1 MNDQDINQMVDAV
14 KLFEVWRIAVLLI
27 GLSILV
33 FIAGLLNRLAARAS
47 EQFPSRRLLFLQIVT
62 TIDFC
67 IYIFGGAFLIY
78 TTLSPAKELLIAL
91 GGGAA
96 VAIGL
101 SLKDLVASLVAG
113 LTLLFDRPFLVG
125 DRVQFGDVYGEI
137 KSIGLRSVKLVT
149 LDDSLV
155 TIPNAR
161 FISDVVS
168 SGNAGALDMMIVIPF
183 HVAVDADIETAQRL
197 IYETVVSSRF
207 AYLAKPVK
215 VVVSEVVIGHILVLR
230 LTAKAYVLDV
240 KFEKDFQTDVVTR
253 VTRAFLAARIKR
265 PLILTNGAIDTAA
278 PIICND
284 ADQDAYRIQNQR
296 SADPSS

>member
-1 MNDQDINQMVDAV
+1 MNEKDISQVLDAI
-14 KLFEVWRIAVLLI
+14 KLFEIWRIALLLGGI
-27 GLSILV
+27 GLLV
-33 FIAGLLNRLAARAS
+33 LIAGALNRLASRVS
-47 EQFPSRRLLFLQIVT
+47 ERFPSHRLLFLQIVT
-62 TIDFC
+62 TLNFC
-67 IYIFGGAFLIY
+67 IYIFGGALLIY
-78 TTLSPAKELLIAL
+78 ISLSPARELLIAL

-101 SLKDLVASLVAG
+101 SLKDLIASLVAG

-149 LDDSLV
+149 LDDNLV

-197 IYETVVSSRF
+197 IYETVVTSRF
-207 AYLAKPVK
+207 VYLAKQVK
-215 VVVSEVVIGHILVLR
+215 VAASEVVIGYNLALQ

-240 KFEKDFQTDVVTR
+240 QYEKDFQTDVVTR
-253 VTRAFLAARIKR
+253 VARVFLEHNIKR
-265 PLILTNGAIDTAA
+265 PLFLTFGSNNSTEPMSD
-278 PIICND
+278 
-284 ADQDAYRIQNQR
+284 
-296 SADPSS
+296 SML

>member
-1 MNDQDINQMVDAV
+1 MNDQDLSQILSALQ
-14 KLFEVWRIAVLLI
+14 LFEMWRIALLLGGI
-27 GLSILV
+27 AFLV
-33 FIAGLLNRLAARAS
+33 FIAGSLNQIATRAS
-47 EQFPSRRLLFLQIVT
+47 ERFPSHRLLFRQIVT
-62 TIDFC
+62 SINFC
-67 IYIFGGAFLIY
+67 VYIFGGALLVY
-78 TTLSPAKELLIAL
+78 VSLSPAKELLIAL

-125 DRVQFGDVYGEI
+125 DRVQFGEVYGEI

-168 SGNAGALDMMIVIPF
+168 SGNSGALDMMIVIPF
-183 HVAVDADIETAQRL
+183 HIAVDADIEMARDL
-197 IYETVVSSRF
+197 IYETVVTSRY

-215 VVVSEVVIGHILVLR
+215 VVAAEIVIGHGLALQ
-230 LTAKAYVLDV
+230 LSAKAYVLDV
-240 KFEKDFQTDVVTR
+240 QYEKDFQTDVVTR
-253 VTRAFLAARIKR
+253 VAKAFLAHGIKR
-265 PLILTNGAIDTAA
+265 PLLAA
-278 PIICND
+278 LELAPPLPL
-284 ADQDAYRIQNQR
+284 
-296 SADPSS
+296 S

>member
-1 MNDQDINQMVDAV
+1 MNEQNIGQIWDAL
-14 KLFEVWRIAVLLI
+14 KLFELWRVALLLAGI
-27 GLSILV
+27 GVMV
-33 FIAGLLNRLAARAS
+33 FIAGLLNRLAGKTS
-47 EQFPSRRLLFLQIVT
+47 EHLPSHRLLILQIVT
-62 TIDFC
+62 TINFC
-67 IYIFGGAFLIY
+67 IYIFGGALLIY
-78 TTLSPAKELLIAL
+78 VSLSPAKELLIAL

-149 LDDSLV
+149 LDDNLV

-183 HVAVDADIETAQRL
+183 HIALDADLELARRI
-197 IYETVVSSRF
+197 IYEVVATSRF
-207 AYLAKPVK
+207 AYLAKAVK
-215 VVVSEVVIGHILVLR
+215 VVVSEELIGLNPGLK
-230 LTAKAYVLDV
+230 LSAKAYVLDV
-240 KFEKDFQTDVVTR
+240 KYEKDFQTDVVIR
-253 VTRAFLAARIKR
+253 VSSAFLEHSIKR
-265 PLILTNGAIDTAA
+265 PMTVYSA
-278 PIICND
+278 P
-284 ADQDAYRIQNQR
+284 AT
-296 SADPSS
+296 

>member
-1 MNDQDINQMVDAV
+1 MNEQDINQMLHAIR
-14 KLFEVWRIAVLLI
+14 LFEVWRIALLLGGI
-27 GLSILV
+27 ALLV
-33 FIAGLLNRLAARAS
+33 FIAGTLNRLASKAS
-47 EQFPSRRLLFLQIVT
+47 DRFPSRRLLFLQIVT
-62 TIDFC
+62 TINFC
-67 IYIFGGAFLIY
+67 IYIFGGALLIY
-78 TTLSPAKELLIAL
+78 IALSPAKELLIAL

-183 HVAVDADIETAQRL
+183 HVALDADIELARQL
-197 IYETVVSSRF
+197 IYETVVTSRYV
-207 AYLAKPVK
+207 YLAKPVSI
-215 VVVSEVVIGHILVLR
+215 VASEMMLGHNLALQ
-230 LTAKAYVLDV
+230 LSAKAYVLDV
-240 KFEKDFQTDVVTR
+240 QYEKSFQTDVVIR
-253 VTRAFLAARIKR
+253 VTHTFLAHHIKR
-265 PLILTNGAIDTAA
+265 PLM
-278 PIICND
+278 
-284 ADQDAYRIQNQR
+284 
-296 SADPSS
+296 SSSQALNVLNEQ

>member
-27 GLSILV
+27 GLSTLV
-33 FIAGLLNRLAARAS
+33 FIAGLLNRLAGRAS
-47 EQFPSRRLLFLQIVT
+47 ERFPSHRLLSLQIVT

-78 TTLSPAKELLIAL
+78 ITLSPAKELLIAL

-155 TIPNAR
+155 TIPNSR

-197 IYETVVSSRF
+197 IYEAVVTSRF
-207 AYLAKPVK
+207 VYLAKPVK
-215 VVVSEVVIGHILVLR
+215 VVASEVVIGHNLALQ

-240 KFEKDFQTDVVTR
+240 QYEKDFQTDVVTR
-253 VTRAFLAARIKR
+253 VTRVFLEHRIKR
-265 PLILTNGAIDTAA
+265 PLFLIFGSNNSTE
-278 PIICND
+278 PM
-284 ADQDAYRIQNQR
+284 ADNR
-296 SADPSS
+296 P

>member
-27 GLSILV
+27 GLSTLV
-33 FIAGLLNRLAARAS
+33 FIAGLLNRLAGRAS
-47 EQFPSRRLLFLQIVT
+47 ERFPSHRLLSLQIVT

-78 TTLSPAKELLIAL
+78 ITLSPAKELLIAL

-155 TIPNAR
+155 TIPNSR
-161 FISDVVS
+161 FINDVVS

-197 IYETVVSSRF
+197 IYETVVTSRF
-207 AYLAKPVK
+207 VYLAKPVK
-215 VVVSEVVIGHILVLR
+215 VVASEVVIGHNLALQ

-240 KFEKDFQTDVVTR
+240 QYEKDFQTDVVTR
-253 VTRAFLAARIKR
+253 VTRVFLEHRIKR
-265 PLILTNGAIDTAA
+265 PLFLTFGSNSSTS
-278 PIICND
+278 PIVDN
-284 ADQDAYRIQNQR
+284 N
-296 SADPSS
+296 P

>member
-1 MNDQDINQMVDAV
+1 MNEQDLNQILHAV
-14 KLFEVWRIAVLLI
+14 QLFEIWRIALFLI
-27 GLSILV
+27 GIFTLV
-33 FIAGLLNRLAARAS
+33 SIAGLFNRLAAKIS
-47 EQFPSRRLLFLQIVT
+47 ERFPSRRLLSLQIVT
-62 TIDFC
+62 TLDFC
-67 IYIFGGAFLIY
+67 TYIFGGAFLIY
-78 TTLSPAKELLIAL
+78 ITLNPAKELLLAL

-125 DRVQFGDVYGEI
+125 DRIQFGDIYGEI

-183 HVAVDADIETAQRL
+183 HIAIDADVEKAKQL
-197 IYETVVSSRF
+197 IYDTVVTSRF

-215 VVVSEVVIGHILVLR
+215 VVASEIVISYCLALQ

-240 KFEKDFQTDVVTR
+240 QYEKDFQTDVVTR
-253 VTRAFLAARIKR
+253 VSKAFLEYHIKR
-265 PLILTNGAIDTAA
+265 PLLINPESLIK
-278 PIICND
+278 
-284 ADQDAYRIQNQR
+284 NQLI
-296 SADPSS
+296 

>member
-1 MNDQDINQMVDAV
+1 MNEQDISQLTDAV
-14 KLFEVWRIAVLLI
+14 KLFEVWRIALLLAGIGFLVLI
-27 GLSILV
+27 ASIL
-33 FIAGLLNRLAARAS
+33 NRFATRAS
-47 EQFPSRRLLFLQIVT
+47 DDFPSHRLLFLQIVT
-62 TIDFC
+62 TVNFC

-78 TTLSPAKELLIAL
+78 VSLSPAKELLLAL

-183 HVAVDADIETAQRL
+183 HIALDADIEIARRL
-197 IYETVVSSRF
+197 IYEIVVTSRYV
-207 AYLAKPVK
+207 YLAKPVK
-215 VVVSEVVIGHILVLR
+215 IVASETTVPYGLALK
-230 LTAKAYVLDV
+230 LTVKAYVMDV
-240 KFEKDFQTDVVTR
+240 QYEKDFQTDVVTR
-253 VTRAFLAARIKR
+253 VCDAFIKSQIKR
-265 PLILTNGAIDTAA
+265 PIFVGSENS
-278 PIICND
+278 P
-284 ADQDAYRIQNQR
+284 
-296 SADPSS
+296 

>member
-1 MNDQDINQMVDAV
+1 MNDKDIGQLLDAI
-14 KLFEVWRIAVLLI
+14 KLFEIWRIVLLLGGI
-27 GLSILV
+27 GVLVSIANV
-33 FIAGLLNRLAARAS
+33 LNRLAARAS
-47 EQFPSRRLLFLQIVT
+47 ERFPSHRLLFLQIVT
-62 TIDFC
+62 TLEFC

-78 TTLSPAKELLIAL
+78 ASLSPAKELLIAL

-101 SLKDLVASLVAG
+101 SLKDLMTSLVAG

-125 DRVQFGDVYGEI
+125 DRVQFGEVYGEI

-161 FISDVVS
+161 FVSDVVS

-183 HVAVDADIETAQRL
+183 HVALDADIELARRL
-197 IYETVVSSRF
+197 IRETVATSRYV
-207 AYLAKPVK
+207 YLAKPVK
-215 VVVSEVVIGHILVLR
+215 VVAEEVVVGHNLALR

-240 KFEKDFQTDVVTR
+240 KYEKDFQTDAVVR
-253 VTRAFLAARIKR
+253 VSQAFLEHRVKR
-265 PLILTNGAIDTAA
+265 PPLPAYAVRE
-278 PIICND
+278 
-284 ADQDAYRIQNQR
+284 ADWR
-296 SADPSS
+296 ADEKMSD

>member
-1 MNDQDINQMVDAV
+1 MNDQDITQMIDAV
-14 KLFEVWRIAVLLI
+14 KLFEVWRVAVFLI
-27 GLSILV
+27 GISILV
-33 FIAGLLNRLAARAS
+33 FIAGLLNRLANYAS
-47 EQFPSRRLLFLQIVT
+47 DRFPSHRLLFLQIVT
-62 TIDFC
+62 TIEFC

-78 TTLSPAKELLIAL
+78 MTLSPAKELLIAL

-168 SGNAGALDMMIVIPF
+168 SGNSGALDMMIVIPF
-183 HVAVDADIETAQRL
+183 HVALDADIETARRL
-197 IYETVVSSRF
+197 IYETVVTSRF

-215 VVVSEVVIGHILVLR
+215 VVASEIVIGHNLALQ
-230 LTAKAYVLDV
+230 LNAKAYVLDV
-240 KFEKDFQTDVVTR
+240 QYEKDFQTDVVTR
-253 VTRAFLAARIKR
+253 VTQAFLEHRIKR
-265 PLILTNGAIDTAA
+265 PMFLIYGSNHSVDTSNNK
-278 PIICND
+278 P
-284 ADQDAYRIQNQR
+284 
-296 SADPSS
+296 

>member
-1 MNDQDINQMVDAV
+1 MNEQNINQMLDTV
-14 KLFEVWRIAVLLI
+14 KLFEVWRIALLLGGI
-27 GLSILV
+27 GVLV
-33 FIAGLLNRLAARAS
+33 FIAGLLNRLAASAS
-47 EQFPSRRLLFLQIVT
+47 ERFPSHRLLFLQIVT
-62 TIDFC
+62 TINFC

-78 TTLSPAKELLIAL
+78 MALSPAKELLIAL

-125 DRVQFGDVYGEI
+125 DRVQFGTVYGEI

-197 IYETVVSSRF
+197 IYEVAVTSRY

-215 VVVSEVVIGHILVLR
+215 VVASEVVIGYSLALQ

-240 KFEKDFQTDVVTR
+240 QYEKDFQTDVVTR
-253 VTRAFLAARIKR
+253 VTKAFVDYRIKR
-265 PLILTNGAIDTAA
+265 PLFFSVGPAVI
-278 PIICND
+278 
-284 ADQDAYRIQNQR
+284 ADDK
-296 SADPSS
+296 P

>member
-1 MNDQDINQMVDAV
+1 MNEQDISQLTKAV
-14 KLFEVWRIAVLLI
+14 ELFEVWRIALLLAGI
-27 GLSILV
+27 GLLVLTASIL
-33 FIAGLLNRLAARAS
+33 NRFATRAS
-47 EQFPSRRLLFLQIVT
+47 DDFPSYRLLFLQIVT
-62 TIDFC
+62 TINFC

-78 TTLSPAKELLIAL
+78 VSLSSAKELLLAL

-137 KSIGLRSVKLVT
+137 KSIGLRSVKLLT

-168 SGNAGALDMMIVIPF
+168 SGNAGALDMMIVVPF
-183 HVAVDADIETAQRL
+183 HVALDADIELARRL
-197 IYETVVSSRF
+197 IYEIVVTSRYV
-207 AYLAKPVK
+207 YLAKPVK
-215 VVVSEVVIGHILVLR
+215 IVASEAVIPLGLALK
-230 LTAKAYVLDV
+230 LTVKAYVLDV
-240 KFEKDFQTDVVTR
+240 QYEKDFQTDVVAR
-253 VTRAFLAARIKR
+253 VAEAFVKHQIKR
-265 PLILTNGAIDTAA
+265 PVFVD
-278 PIICND
+278 PRD
-284 ADQDAYRIQNQR
+284 FNQ
-296 SADPSS
+296 AG

>member
-1 MNDQDINQMVDAV
+1 MNEQDINQIAHAIQ
-14 KLFEVWRIAVLLI
+14 LFEVWRITLLLGGI
-27 GLSILV
+27 GCLV
-33 FIAGLLNRLAARAS
+33 FIAGALNRLASKAS
-47 EQFPSRRLLFLQIVT
+47 DRFPSHRLLFLQIVT
-62 TIDFC
+62 TLNFC
-67 IYIFGGAFLIY
+67 IYIFGGALLIY
-78 TTLSPAKELLIAL
+78 IALSPAKELLIAL

-183 HVAVDADIETAQRL
+183 HVALDADIELARQL
-197 IYETVVSSRF
+197 IYETVVTSRYV
-207 AYLAKPVK
+207 YLAKPVTI
-215 VVVSEVVIGHILVLR
+215 VASEIVLGHNLALQ
-230 LTAKAYVLDV
+230 LSAKAYVLDV
-240 KFEKDFQTDVVTR
+240 QYEKSFQTDVVMR
-253 VTRAFLAARIKR
+253 VTQAFIAHHIQR
-265 PLILTNGAIDTAA
+265 PLTFSYPAVNAR
-278 PIICND
+278 NE
-284 ADQDAYRIQNQR
+284 Q
-296 SADPSS
+296 

>member
-27 GLSILV
+27 GLSTLV
-33 FIAGLLNRLAARAS
+33 FIAGLLNRLAGRAS
-47 EQFPSRRLLFLQIVT
+47 ERFPSHRLLSLQIVT

-78 TTLSPAKELLIAL
+78 ITLSPAKELLIAL

-155 TIPNAR
+155 TIPNSR
-161 FISDVVS
+161 FINDVVS

-197 IYETVVSSRF
+197 IYETVVTSRF
-207 AYLAKPVK
+207 VYLAKPVK
-215 VVVSEVVIGHILVLR
+215 VIASEVVIGHNLALQ

-240 KFEKDFQTDVVTR
+240 QYEKDFQTDVVTR
-253 VTRAFLAARIKR
+253 VTRVFLEHRIKR
-265 PLILTNGAIDTAA
+265 PLFLTIGSNNSTE
-278 PIICND
+278 PISDNK
-284 ADQDAYRIQNQR
+284 
-296 SADPSS
+296 P

>member
-1 MNDQDINQMVDAV
+1 MNEQDFSQLSEAV
-14 KLFEVWRIAVLLI
+14 KLFEIWRIALLLAGIGTLVL
-27 GLSILV
+27 
-33 FIAGLLNRLAARAS
+33 IAALLNRFAARAS
-47 EQFPSRRLLFLQIVT
+47 DNFPSHRLLFLQIVT
-62 TIDFC
+62 TVNFC

-78 TTLSPAKELLIAL
+78 VSLSPAKELLLAL

-125 DRVQFGDVYGEI
+125 DRVQFGNVYGEI

-161 FISDVVS
+161 FVSDVVS

-183 HVAVDADIETAQRL
+183 HVALDADIELARRL
-197 IYETVVSSRF
+197 IHETVVTSRYV
-207 AYLAKPVK
+207 YLAKPVK
-215 VVVSEVVIGHILVLR
+215 VVASETVIGFGLALQ
-230 LTAKAYVLDV
+230 LNAKAYVLDV
-240 KFEKDFQTDVVTR
+240 QYEKDFQTDVVTR
-253 VTRAFLAARIKR
+253 VSAAFIKHGIKR
-265 PLILTNGAIDTAA
+265 PVFAGIVN
-278 PIICND
+278 P
-284 ADQDAYRIQNQR
+284 
-296 SADPSS
+296 PS